1 MIQQM
6 KRFIPITLLSLS
18 ILVQL
23 SGCSIS
29 TYPTANI
36 SENSSLVH
44 FDINNPPFD
53 ANIEY
58 LLHNGAV
65 DIKSMEVLPKIDFG
79 ANTTFSVKYH
89 RSRMFS
95 PPNATIPLE
104 FSNGLKYA
112 AYLDT
117 GFSEYIL
124 LTSDVVLDNK
134 FSILPITNSLAQGLC
149 HIPLFKIGPAR
160 IKDTAGFYW
169 GQQLQYRIMN
179 VPVNKYS
186 AIILGLA
193 FIKTFDYVLF
203 DNVNQEVVFS
213 KEGVFVPDNPDL
225 WQSYP
230 FEIKP
235 DSVPNDR
242 IMVQMPIAGQMF
254 ELWFDSCGSMP
265 GLRLSKRAWQ
275 VIEPNLNVKRLRKS
289 HIYSYQSGRLQCQMA
304 TVSELSIGAKKINN
318 ANVSIY
324 DDSDGLSMFS
334 LGYFQD
340 TAVVLDFVNKLF
352 WIKK

>member
-1 MIQQM
+1 M
-6 KRFIPITLLSLS
+6 KNSIIFLLCFALF
-18 ILVQL
+18 QL
-23 SGCSIS
+23 SGCSIA
-29 TYPTANI
+29 TYPTADI
-36 SENSSLVH
+36 SENPSLVH

-53 ANIEY
+53 ADIEY
-58 LLHNGAV
+58 LIRNGAV
-65 DIKSMEVLPKIDFG
+65 DIKGMKVLPKFEFG

-89 RSRMFS
+89 RSKMFTA
-95 PPNATIPLE
+95 PNATIPVE
-104 FSNGLKYA
+104 FPNGLKYG

-134 FSILPITNSLAQGLC
+134 FSILPITNSVAQGLC
-149 HIPLFKIGPAR
+149 HIPLFKIGTAR

-213 KEGVFVPDNPDL
+213 KEGAFVPDNPDL

-242 IMVQMPIAGQMF
+242 IMVQIPIDGQMF
-254 ELWFDSCGSMP
+254 ELWFDSCGSLP
-265 GLRLSKRAWQ
+265 GLRLSKSDWQ
-275 VIEPNLNVKRLRKS
+275 VIEPNSNVKRLRKS
-289 HIYSYQSGRLQCQMA
+289 HFYNAQSRRLQCQMA
-304 TVSELSIGAKKINN
+304 TVSELSIGEKTINN

-324 DDSDGLSMFS
+324 DDQDGLSMLS

-340 TAVVLDFVNKLF
+340 TSVVLDFVNKLF
-352 WIKK
+352 WFKKHN